1 MNNKIKIL
9 FLSKDQAGVQYFRT
23 QTPAIEL
30 ERLYGDQFEVDIETE
45 VNFSDPE
52 VIEGL
57 KKYHII
63 HYHQRLVDDIR
74 SMNDIKRKL
83 PDIKFV
89 LDIDDYWY
97 LDKKHPLYNM
107 SVEYKLPLITM
118 ENLKLADFVTTTTE
132 AFAEEI
138 RKVTGKNNVFVLY
151 NSVNPESMKQFENNW
166 KPDPNGRVRITYAGG
181 SSHSGD
187 IKQLEGV
194 INMLNADSNLK
205 DKFTIKLAGW
215 DTEGSINTVSF
226 NPELIEVLKAKNLWT
241 IETVKILNKS
251 KGNIEMISKLSDTV
265 KDQFRN
271 NVFKQEQRPIK
282 SEESVYYNYEQI
294 LTDNH
299 KIINDKDY
307 YNWLMSFNKMNY
319 YGNEGIYAR
328 RWTQK
333 ANVYAKVLDE
343 TDIVIAPLDNN
354 KFNMMKSNLKQV
366 ECWTRKLP
374 IVCSDMIPYNVD
386 GRHME
391 NCILIPTEKN
401 ARKYWV
407 KYLKKLILD
416 ANLRKK
422 LGEQLYEDFSVKYS
436 LTNVTEKRA
445 KFYKTI
451 VAKTL

>member
-1 MNNKIKIL
+1 MSDKIKIL
-9 FLSKDQAGVQYFRT
+9 FLNKDGAGVNYFRT

-30 ERLYGDQFEVDIETE
+30 ERLYSNQFEVDIEAE
-45 VNFSDPE
+45 VNFSDPD
-52 VIEGL
+52 VIERL
-57 KKYHII
+57 KKYQII

-83 PDIKFV
+83 SNIKFV

-107 SVEYKLPLITM
+107 SVEYKLPLITI

-138 RKVTGKNNVFVLY
+138 RKVTGKDNVFVLY
-151 NSVNPESMKQFENNW
+151 NAVNPETMKQFENNW
-166 KPDPNGRVRITYAGG
+166 KPDPKGRVRITYAGG
-181 SSHSGD
+181 SSHMGD
-187 IKQLEGV
+187 IKQLESV
-194 INMLNADSNLK
+194 TNMLNADYQLK

-215 DTEGSINTVSF
+215 DTEGSINTISF
-226 NPELIEVLKAKNLWT
+226 NPELIEALKAKKLWT

-251 KGNIEMISKLSDTV
+251 KGNIDMLNKLSNAI

-299 KIINDKDY
+299 KIIKDKDY
-307 YNWLMSFNKMNY
+307 SNWLMSYNKMNY
-319 YGNEGIYAR
+319 YGDEGIYAR

-333 ANVYAKVLDE
+333 ANIYAKVLDE
-343 TDIVIAPLDNN
+343 TDIVIAPLDDN
-354 KFNMMKSNLKQV
+354 KFNTMKSNLKQV
-366 ECWTRKLP
+366 ECWSRKLP
-374 IVCSDMIPYNVD
+374 IICSDMIPYNVD

-401 ARKYWV
+401 AKKHWV
-407 KYLKKLILD
+407 KHLKRLILD
-416 ANLRKK
+416 ADLRKK
-422 LGEQLYEDFSVKYS
+422 LGEQLYEDFKVKYNLETVS
-436 LTNVTEKRA
+436 KTRA
-445 KFYKTI
+445 ELYKTI
-451 VAKTL
+451 LNA